1 MLFGGLEV
9 CVIFVLTMRHIVS
22 CYIGFV
28 VEKARMQLIMGNKTQ
43 ENQGSWIC
51 EKTRSEGS
59 EGCFANSINSKD
71 QQGVFFLCGA

>member
-9 CVIFVLTMRHIVS
+9 CVFVSTTRHTVS

-43 ENQGSWIC
+43 ENQESWIC
-51 EKTRSEGS
+51 EKTRS

-71 QQGVFFLCGA
+71 QQGV

>member
-43 ENQGSWIC
+43 KNQGSWIC

-71 QQGVFFLCGA
+71 QQGVFLCGA